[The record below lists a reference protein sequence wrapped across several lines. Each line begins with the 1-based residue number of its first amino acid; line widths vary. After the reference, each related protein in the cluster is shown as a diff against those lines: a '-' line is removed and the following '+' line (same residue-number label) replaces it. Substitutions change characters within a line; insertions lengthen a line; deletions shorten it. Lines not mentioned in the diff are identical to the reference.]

1 VPHSSRV
8 GSQITGCSNLYRL
21 TPPRACPRLLLA
33 VAPPTAQMAQTKP
46 GAQWEARFGC
56 RSSVC
61 ESRAQS
67 TSRPVPR
74 HHFSDTAD
82 ARMAYPPK
90 VLEVAAES
98 ADDDLLADRAFV
110 AALAGLSEVLVMY
123 DLLSLEPKNIQEMT
137 CVEKDTAPFLSGLAP
152 FEVEGRAPKE
162 GDATCFVRIKCCEY
176 AHILKSKYAARVV
189 EWIDVERVTEK
200 QVCILELTHNPQRP
214 VIVVAFRGS
223 RTTEDWLLVN
233 SNQFHQPLFLPID
246 EEGGSV
252 EAVGPPRLMH
262 WLKHSRKTC
271 ISLGMWK
278 AYDGRKRPIVRKKL
292 AARAMSGSTPPAN
305 EGADPRMSPRAR
317 VRAAVERLLSSHAAS
332 GQRPQLIIT
341 GHSMGKW
348 GRRETVQ
355 RPRAPSPTAA
365 ECGAIPRLC
374 VPLHARARLCVPL
387 HARAPVRPIACA
399 PAPVRP
405 IACARACASHCMR
418 APVRPGSR
426 ARALR

>member
-1 VPHSSRV
+1 
-8 GSQITGCSNLYRL
+8 
-21 TPPRACPRLLLA
+21 
-33 VAPPTAQMAQTKP
+33 
-46 GAQWEARFGC
+46 
-56 RSSVC
+56 
-61 ESRAQS
+61 
-67 TSRPVPR
+67 
-74 HHFSDTAD
+74 
-82 ARMAYPPK
+82 MAYQTQV
-90 VLEVAAES
+90 VLEDAAE
-98 ADDDLLADRAFV
+98 AAHDDLLADRAFV

-123 DLLSLEPKNIQEMT
+123 DLLSLDPKYVQEMT

-189 EWIDVERVTEK
+189 EWIDVKRVTEK

-223 RTTEDWLLVN
+223 RTTEDWFLVN
-233 SNQFHQPLFLPID
+233 SNQFHQPLHLPID

-278 AYDGRKRPIVRKKL
+278 AYDGRKKPIIRKKL
-292 AARAMSGSTPPAN
+292 AARAMSGSTPPVN
-305 EGADPRMSPRAR
+305 EGVDPRMSPRAR
-317 VRAAVERLLSSHAAS
+317 VRAAVESLLSSHAAS
-332 GQRPQLIIT
+332 GRRPQLIIT

-348 GRRETVQ
+348 GRR
-355 RPRAPSPTAA
+355 
-365 ECGAIPRLC
+365 RLC
-374 VPLHARARLCVPL
+374 TIPARPHRLRLRVARF
-387 HARAPVRPIACA
+387 
-399 PAPVRP
+399 
-405 IACARACASHCMR
+405 RACASRSMR

-426 ARALR
+426 EACSSHEAS

>member
-1 VPHSSRV
+1 MSLQYTYI
-8 GSQITGCSNLYRL
+8 GSA
-21 TPPRACPRLLLA
+21 TPRGSA
-33 VAPPTAQMAQTKP
+33 
-46 GAQWEARFGC
+46 G
-56 RSSVC
+56 
-61 ESRAQS
+61 
-67 TSRPVPR
+67 
-74 HHFSDTAD
+74 
-82 ARMAYPPK
+82 MAYPTQV
-90 VLEVAAES
+90 VLEDAAE
-98 ADDDLLADRAFV
+98 AAHDDLLADRAFV
-110 AALAGLSEVLVMY
+110 AALSGLSEVLVMY
-123 DLLSLEPKNIQEMT
+123 DLLSLDPKYVQEMT

-189 EWIDVERVTEK
+189 EWIDVKRVTEK

-223 RTTEDWLLVN
+223 RTTEDWFLVN
-233 SNQFHQPLFLPID
+233 SNQFHQPLHLPID

-278 AYDGRKRPIVRKKL
+278 AYDGRKKPIIRKKL
-292 AARAMSGSTPPAN
+292 AARAMSGSTPPVN
-305 EGADPRMSPRAR
+305 EGVDPPVNEGVDPRMSPRAR
-317 VRAAVERLLSSHAAS
+317 VRAAVESLLSSHAAS

-374 VPLHARARLCVPL
+374 VPLHARAR
-387 HARAPVRPIACA
+387 
-399 PAPVRP
+399 
-405 IACARACASHCMR
+405 ACASRCMR
-418 APVRPGSR
+418 APVRPGS
-426 ARALR
+426 

>member
-1 VPHSSRV
+1 MA
-8 GSQITGCSNLYRL
+8 L
-21 TPPRACPRLLLA
+21 
-33 VAPPTAQMAQTKP
+33 PTQ
-46 GAQWEARFGC
+46 
-56 RSSVC
+56 
-61 ESRAQS
+61 
-67 TSRPVPR
+67 
-74 HHFSDTAD
+74 
-82 ARMAYPPK
+82 

-189 EWIDVERVTEK
+189 EWIDVKRVTEK

-223 RTTEDWLLVN
+223 RTTEDWFLVN
-233 SNQFHQPLFLPID
+233 SNQFHQPLHLPID

-278 AYDGRKRPIVRKKL
+278 AYDGRKKPIVRKKL
-292 AARAMSGSTPPAN
+292 AARAMSGSTPPVI
-305 EGADPRMSPRAR
+305 EGVDPPVNGGVDPRMSPRAR

-348 GRRETVQ
+348 GR
-355 RPRAPSPTAA
+355 P

-374 VPLHARARLCVPL
+374 VPLHVRAPVRPIACARARLCVPL
-387 HARAPVRPIACA
+387 HARA
-399 PAPVRP
+399 
-405 IACARACASHCMR
+405 CASRLMSTCTPMSDTQVAHS
-418 APVRPGSR
+418 RPCAQWTCSSHR
-426 ARALR
+426 VW

>member
-1 VPHSSRV
+1 
-8 GSQITGCSNLYRL
+8 
-21 TPPRACPRLLLA
+21 
-33 VAPPTAQMAQTKP
+33 
-46 GAQWEARFGC
+46 
-56 RSSVC
+56 
-61 ESRAQS
+61 
-67 TSRPVPR
+67 
-74 HHFSDTAD
+74 
-82 ARMAYPPK
+82 MAYPTQV
-90 VLEVAAES
+90 VLEDAAE
-98 ADDDLLADRAFV
+98 AAHDDLLADRAFV

-123 DLLSLEPKNIQEMT
+123 DLLSLDPKYVQEMT

-189 EWIDVERVTEK
+189 EWIDVKRVTEK

-223 RTTEDWLLVN
+223 RTTEDWFLVN
-233 SNQFHQPLFLPID
+233 SNQFHQPLHLPID

-278 AYDGRKRPIVRKKL
+278 AYDGRKKPIIRKKL
-292 AARAMSGSTPPAN
+292 AARAMSGSTPPVN
-305 EGADPRMSPRAR
+305 EGVDPPVNEGVDPPVNEGVDPRMSPRAR
-317 VRAAVERLLSSHAAS
+317 VRAAVESLLSSHAAS
-332 GQRPQLIIT
+332 GRRPQLIIT

-348 GRRETVQ
+348 GRR
-355 RPRAPSPTAA
+355 
-365 ECGAIPRLC
+365 RLC
-374 VPLHARARLCVPL
+374 TIPARPHRLRLRVARF
-387 HARAPVRPIACA
+387 
-399 PAPVRP
+399 
-405 IACARACASHCMR
+405 RACASHSMR

-426 ARALR
+426 EACSSHEAS

>member
-1 VPHSSRV
+1 MDLATTLWEHPS
-8 GSQITGCSNLYRL
+8 YEFDKFL
-21 TPPRACPRLLLA
+21 TCQQWDWEQAGASAWP
-33 VAPPTAQMAQTKP
+33 VA
-46 GAQWEARFGC
+46 
-56 RSSVC
+56 RSA
-61 ESRAQS
+61 SRAGARRKYTDPPWGHIIHTYLVRCERTDAS
-67 TSRPVPR
+67 FHPVCTHYWESATPR
-74 HHFSDTAD
+74 GSAG
-82 ARMAYPPK
+82 MAYPTQV
-90 VLEVAAES
+90 VLEDAAE
-98 ADDDLLADRAFV
+98 AAHDDLLADRAFV

-123 DLLSLEPKNIQEMT
+123 DLLSLDPKYVQEMT

-189 EWIDVERVTEK
+189 EWIDVKRVTEK

-223 RTTEDWLLVN
+223 RTTEDWFLVN
-233 SNQFHQPLFLPID
+233 SNQFHQPLHLPID

-278 AYDGRKRPIVRKKL
+278 AYDGRKKPIIRKKL
-292 AARAMSGSTPPAN
+292 AARAMSGSTPPVKGVDPPVN
-305 EGADPRMSPRAR
+305 EGVDPRMSPRAR
-317 VRAAVERLLSSHAAS
+317 VRAAVESLLSSHAAS
-332 GQRPQLIIT
+332 GRRPQLIIT

-348 GRRETVQ
+348 GRR
-355 RPRAPSPTAA
+355 
-365 ECGAIPRLC
+365 RLC
-374 VPLHARARLCVPL
+374 TIPARPHRLRLRVARF
-387 HARAPVRPIACA
+387 
-399 PAPVRP
+399 
-405 IACARACASHCMR
+405 RACASHSMR

-426 ARALR
+426 EACSSHEAS